1 MFDKLHRQE
10 ENFSRKTGSCKNQS
24 EILKLKNI
32 NTEIKNSVDGIY
44 TIGLEFV
51 EFHIFLP
58 AQKC

>member
-1 MFDKLHRQE
+1 MTRRE
-10 ENFSRKTGSCKNQS
+10 ISAENWSCKNQS

-32 NTEIKNSVDGIY
+32 NTEIKNSVDGILI
-44 TIGLEFV
+44 IGLGIV